1 MSFCEMLGLAYS
13 IDLYKTT
20 TWEVVAMVIK
30 IHELLL
36 FLLLLWLFVA
46 NLATGSWQPSF
57 RRPRNLRAFRD
68 ARRSAYSGQP
78 GGWQMMDPKDRLAK
92 QIARSAAKQANVIAS
107 HVVQAFFK
115 VRSVSMVNALRTSLQ
130 RPPHLL
136 THVSQFTHICRL
148 NF

>member
-1 MSFCEMLGLAYS
+1 M
-13 IDLYKTT
+13 
-20 TWEVVAMVIK
+20 MVK

-36 FLLLLWLFVA
+36 LLLVLWLFA
-46 NLATGSWQPSF
+46 AALATDERQPLF

-68 ARRSAYSGQP
+68 ARRSAYSEQP
-78 GGWQMMDPKDRLAK
+78 GGWQEMETKDRFAK

-107 HVVQAFFK
+107 HAVQAFFK
-115 VRSVSMVNALRTSLQ
+115 VRSISMVNALRTSLQ